1 MKDKKNHLEYRFIE
15 VKGKKIAYVAEGE
28 GIPVVMLHGW
38 PQSSYVWRKVIP
50 LLSKHYRVIA
60 IDLPGLGESQSYDAF
75 STAEVS
81 AILSEV
87 TQHLGLSSYHL
98 VGHDIGAW
106 VAVTHALQYE
116 EQLRSLTVVDAG
128 IPGLIPDE
136 LFKPA
141 NASRIWQ
148 FYFHAVQDIPEFLI
162 EGKEHAYLSWYFR
175 NKSIIKEAIS
185 QSDTEFYVNQYLRKG
200 VMSHGFEYYRAFPKS
215 AEQNLA
221 LIKTLQIPVLAIGGE
236 SGVGGSIGVAM
247 HKISPNVT
255 THVIHNCGH
264 YVPEECPET
273 FTKSVLAFT
282 AGY

>member
-1 MKDKKNHLEYRFIE
+1 MQYRFIE
-15 VKGKKIAYVAEGE
+15 VKGKQIAYVSEGE
-28 GIPVVMLHGW
+28 GTPMVMLHGW

-50 LLSKHYRVIA
+50 LLAKHNRVIA

-136 LFKPA
+136 FFKPA

-148 FYFHAVQDIPEFLI
+148 FYFHAVHDIPEFLI
-162 EGKEHAYLSWYFR
+162 EGKEYAYLSWYFH
-175 NKSIIKEAIS
+175 NKSIVKDAIS
-185 QSDTEFYVNQYLRKG
+185 KNDAEFYVNQYLQKG
-200 VMSHGFEYYRAFPKS
+200 VMSHGFEYYRSFPKS
-215 AEQNLA
+215 AEQNLT
-221 LIKTLQIPVLAIGGE
+221 LMKTLQIPVLAIGGE

-247 HKISPNVT
+247 RKISDNVT
-255 THVIHNCGH
+255 THVLTKCGH
-264 YVPEECPET
+264 YVPEECPEA
-273 FTKSVLAFT
+273 FIQSVLSLT
-282 AGY
+282 SGC

>member
-1 MKDKKNHLEYRFIE
+1 MEDKKNHLEYRFIE
-15 VKGKKIAYVAEGE
+15 VRGKKIAYVEEGE
-28 GIPVVMLHGW
+28 GIPMVMLHGW

-50 LLSKHYRVIA
+50 LLSQHYRVFA

-81 AILSEV
+81 AILSDV

-148 FYFHAVQDIPEFLI
+148 FYFHAVHDIPEFLI
-162 EGKEHAYLSWYFR
+162 EGKEYAYLSWYFR
-175 NKSIIKEAIS
+175 NKSIVKEAIS
-185 QSDTEFYVNQYLRKG
+185 KSDEAFYVNQYMHQG

-215 AEQNLA
+215 AEQNLS

-247 HKISPNVT
+247 HKISNNVT
-255 THVIHNCGH
+255 THVINDCGH
-264 YVPEECPET
+264 YVPEECPEA
-273 FTKSVLAFT
+273 FTKSVLSFT
-282 AGY
+282 SEC